1 MVISRR
7 NPTTED
13 SQMFDLHP
21 VFRHAKNDLTKA
33 FVNSAALSAI
43 DTIAVSSMI
52 AYVAVVLVGDPHP
65 TNGFSFTSV
74 RDTSW
79 LS

>member
-1 MVISRR
+1 MV
-7 NPTTED
+7 D
-13 SQMFDLHP
+13 LQMFDLHP
-21 VFRHAKNDLTKA
+21 VLRHAKNDLTKA
-33 FVNSAALSAI
+33 FVNSAAVSAI

-52 AYVAVVLVGDPHP
+52 AYVAVVVVGDPHP